1 MIDKKLV
8 KNSFKKSLETY
19 EANAFVQKDMASK
32 LIELLPSKTFDRVLE
47 IGMGTGVLTKLL
59 FEKLDIKEFFAND
72 IVAECDEYLSEIAP
86 ESIFIEGDIE
96 ELILPDKFSLVAS
109 NASFQ
114 WIVDFPFFIKK
125 ISSVIEKN
133 GYLLFSTFG
142 QENFKELSNITD
154 ISLEY
159 MNAEEL
165 KKVLSEKF
173 EIAAIK
179 ESKEKVY
186 FKNFRELIRH
196 LKTTGVNG
204 VPHKP
209 ITYVA
214 MKKFEKEYKKSYKD
228 KNGLFLTYN
237 PIYVLCK
244 RK

>member
-8 KNSFKKSLETY
+8 KSSFRKSLETY
-19 EANAFVQKDMASK
+19 EANAFVQKDMALK
-32 LIELLPSKTFDRVLE
+32 LVGLLKEKSFERVLE
-47 IGMGTGVLTKLL
+47 IGMGTGILTKLL
-59 FEKLDIKEFFAND
+59 LEKLYIKEFFVND
-72 IVAECDEYLSEIAP
+72 IVAECDEYLGEIAP

-96 ELILPDKFSLVAS
+96 ELILPDKFSLVAA
-109 NASFQ
+109 NAVFQ

-125 ISSVIEKN
+125 IASVIEKN

-142 QENFKELSNITD
+142 QENFKELGSVTD

-159 MNAEEL
+159 MNKKEL
-165 KKVLSEKF
+165 EKILSEKF
-173 EIAAIK
+173 EVVKIEEAQ
-179 ESKEKVY
+179 EKIY
-186 FKNFRELIRH
+186 FKNFRELIKH

-209 ITYVA
+209 ITYAA
-214 MKKFEKEYKKSYKD
+214 MKKFEKEYKLAYKEKD
-228 KNGLFLTYN
+228 GLFLTYN

>member
-47 IGMGTGVLTKLL
+47 IGMGTGVFTKVLL
-59 FEKLDIKEFFAND
+59 KKFDIKEFFAND
-72 IVAECDEYLSEIAP
+72 IVAECDEYLGEIAP

-109 NASFQ
+109 NATFQ

-125 ISSVIEKN
+125 IFSVIEKN

-142 QENFKELSNITD
+142 QSNFKELSNITD

-173 EIAAIK
+173 EIVAIK
-179 ESKEKVY
+179 ESQEKVY

-214 MKKFEKEYKKSYKD
+214 MKKFEKEYKNAYKD